1 MERIRATVRRLTTP
15 KRSDDPQAM
24 DYWQER
30 ILLNL
35 LFVCAVLGFVVY
47 FPSVGL
53 SIKEG
58 LYSIAVGD
66 TLIYLWVLVLLF
78 HPTLSYNARA
88 VTFCGISHLLG
99 LVLLFVLGPFGAGPV
114 WLFAFPVLT
123 ALFLGFKS
131 GMIALCIN
139 ALTIAGIG
147 LLVMSDVLGWGAEAI
162 NPHQKWIVT
171 SLNFMLLN
179 IVVVLSVSSV
189 LKGLYH
195 SLERVVRSEQ
205 RYRRIFE
212 NIQDVYYEENLD
224 QGIIEE
230 ISPSVEKISSYTR
243 HELLGK
249 PSHLFYEN
257 PQSRKSLVQAI
268 ATRGQ
273 LTDYHIHL
281 KDRDGSVH
289 VCSVN
294 AALVKDDQ
302 AGGPSVVGIFR
313 DITRQ
318 TEMEE
323 ENRALQGQLE
333 RAKKMEALGLLAGGV
348 AHDLNNVLSGIVGYP
363 EVLLLD
369 LDSQSPLTAPL
380 KAIQA
385 SGQKAAAIV
394 QDLLTLSRRGVASMA
409 VVNLNDLVL
418 DFMETLEYAR
428 ILQHNPHSRIEKAID
443 ANFPFIMGSRV
454 HLSKTVMNLLSNA
467 AEAQARGGEIRIST
481 RNLTVTAPISGYTRV
496 EPGDYVTLAVAD
508 QGSGI
513 APEDMERIFEPFFTK
528 KVMGRSGT
536 GLGMAVVWGTVKDH
550 GGSIDVTSRPG
561 SGTTFTLYFPV
572 TREKGCE
579 PEISGSFEDYSGRRQ
594 HVLVVDDVL
603 EQREMAAVML
613 SKLNYRVSSV
623 NSGEAALAFVQNTPV
638 DLLLV
643 DMIMDPGMDGLETYE
658 KILAVH
664 PGQRAVIA
672 SGFSETHRVR
682 QAMALGVC
690 QYVKKPY
697 GMKEIGRAVQ
707 KALK

>member
-1 MERIRATVRRLTTP
+1 MESIRATALRLTTP
-15 KRSDDPQAM
+15 KNSSDPQAIE
-24 DYWQER
+24 YWQER
-30 ILLNL
+30 ILLSL
-35 LFVCAVLGFVVY
+35 LFVCVVLGFVVY
-47 FPSVGL
+47 LPSVGL

-58 LYSIAVGD
+58 LYTIAVGD
-66 TLIYLWVLVLLF
+66 TVIYLCVLVLLF
-78 HPTLSYNARA
+78 HPTISYGARA

-131 GMIALCIN
+131 GMIALGIN
-139 ALTIAGIG
+139 ALTIVGVG
-147 LLVMSDVLGWGAEAI
+147 LLVMSDLLGWGAETI

-171 SLNFMLLN
+171 SLNFLLLN

-195 SLERVVRSEQ
+195 SLDRVARSEQ
-205 RYRRIFE
+205 KYRQIFE

-224 QGIIEE
+224 QGTIEE
-230 ISPSVEKISSYTR
+230 ISPSIEKISSYTR
-243 HELLGK
+243 QELLGK
-249 PSHLFYEN
+249 PSHLFYEK
-257 PQSRKSLVQAI
+257 PETRKSLVQEI
-268 ATRGQ
+268 STRGQ

-294 AALVKDDQ
+294 AALVEKDQD
-302 AGGPSVVGIFR
+302 GGASVVGIFR

-323 ENRALQGQLE
+323 ENQALQGQLE

-369 LDSQSPLTAPL
+369 LDRDSPLTAPL
-380 KAIQA
+380 KAMQA

-394 QDLLTLSRRGVASMA
+394 QDLLTLSRRGVATMA

-428 ILQHNPHSRIEKAID
+428 IIEHNPHSRVEKALD
-443 ANFPFIMGSRV
+443 ANHPFIMGSRV
-454 HLSKTVMNLLSNA
+454 HLSKTVMNLLANA
-467 AEAQARGGEIRIST
+467 AEAQTRGGEIRIST
-481 RNLTVTAPISGYTRV
+481 GNLTVTSPINGYTRV
-496 EPGDYVTLAVAD
+496 EPGEYVILAVAD

-513 APEDMERIFEPFFTK
+513 ALEDMERIFEPFFTK

-536 GLGMAVVWGTVKDH
+536 GLGMAVVWGTVQDH
-550 GGSIDVTSRPG
+550 GGSIDVRSSPG

-572 TREKGCE
+572 TRERAFE
-579 PEISGSFEDYSGRRQ
+579 PQVSGSFEDYSGRRQ

-613 SKLNYRVSSV
+613 AKLNYRVSSV
-623 NSGEAALAFVQNTPV
+623 KSGEAALAFVQKTPV
-638 DLLLV
+638 DLLIL

-658 KILAVH
+658 KILALH

-672 SGFSETHRVR
+672 SGFSETDRVR

-707 KALK
+707 KALQ